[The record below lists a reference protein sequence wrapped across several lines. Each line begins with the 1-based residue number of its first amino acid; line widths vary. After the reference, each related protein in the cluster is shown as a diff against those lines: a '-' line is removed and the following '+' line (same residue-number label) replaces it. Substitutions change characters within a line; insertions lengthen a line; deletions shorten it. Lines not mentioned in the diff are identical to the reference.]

1 MALITGI
8 EETSFKT
15 DSWGGYDGFVVFLDS
30 NESIKMGICNGQ
42 SCCENWGYFM
52 TNDDVSEFIG
62 AQVLSVNIVD
72 QCLNVEKASSIYEG
86 GVMFVNIETD
96 KGTLQ
101 FTAYNEHNGYY
112 SHEAVVISGFINTSE
127 YL

>member
-15 DSWGGYDGFVVFLDS
+15 DSWGVYDGFIVFLDN

-72 QCLNVEKASSIYEG
+72 QCLNVERAPRIYEG

-112 SHEAVVISGFINTSE
+112 SHEAVVISSFINTSE